1 MSESKKLQICQS
13 CADAIVELLER
24 RISRI
29 LEVGREEAAHEDYDE
44 DGMSGRD
51 IGQSQC
57 FHLMEIQRIIRGQK
71 TCGVYDDY
79 GPEPT
84 IEGPLFPAGGG
95 DGR

>member
-1 MSESKKLQICQS
+1 MSEAKKFQICQS
-13 CADAIVELLER
+13 CSDAIVELLEK
-24 RISRI
+24 RIRRI
-29 LEVGREEAAHEDYDE
+29 LEVGREEAADGDYS
-44 DGMSGRD
+44 DGLTDAD

-57 FHLMEIQRIIRGQK
+57 FHLMEIQRIISGQK